1 MYKSTGAK
9 CGAQWKEKW
18 AFKWFLSNEFV
29 WFSLLSAANG
39 FISIWIVKAYTPVK
53 MTSRMTMQKK
63 REREKNEWNTMQ
75 ITSLWHSSES
85 TPVSWRFQTISIFYS
100 FGRAITN
107 FFHLLSCIIISPRS
121 AVRFLSNQPL
131 YLQFYISL
139 ISFSMRLLLRSSSTF
154 NLLLWIIANKARDYE
169 SIVTDV

>member
-100 FGRAITN
+100 FGRTITN
-107 FFHLLSCIIISPRS
+107 FFFISSPVSSYHPARLSAFYRTSHFIYNSIYLSYHFLCGCSFVLRQRS
-121 AVRFLSNQPL
+121 IYYFE
-131 YLQFYISL
+131 SL
-139 ISFSMRLLLRSSSTF
+139 RIKLGIMR
-154 NLLLWIIANKARDYE
+154 A
-169 SIVTDV
+169 

>member
-63 REREKNEWNTMQ
+63 REREKSEWNTMQ

-100 FGRAITN
+100 FGRTITN
-107 FFHLLSCIIISPRS
+107 FFSSPLLYHHITPLGCP
-121 AVRFLSNQPL
+121 LSIEPATL
-131 YLQFYISL
+131 FTILYISH
-139 ISFSMRLLLRSSSTF
+139 IIFYAVAPSFSVNIQFITL
-154 NLLLWIIANKARDYE
+154 NHCE
-169 SIVTDV
+169 